1 MADFIDAMF
10 GVYSSSSDAPGDSAK
25 NISDSER
32 SVGEE
37 LLLEAATDG
46 DTAALANDVEAP
58 KTTLRKKK
66 TPSALLTT
74 LEAGEKVREIQR
86 SNEQWRKARHQV
98 LEEEGVGAIMK
109 DTTKSETGVE
119 VVAKEGEVPPP
130 GLALVTQMRAHQHLL
145 ALMEA
150 SSGNVDT
157 APSVATLGLLL
168 ANPLAIPTA
177 MQPLAA
183 PAPAP
188 SPPLPRA
195 AAPVGQQIKP
205 ATVGTSLPKIAL
217 PPAHSFFNL
226 LFPLAPPPLLLNPQ
240 AAGGFGAMPWQQPPL
255 ALQTARST
263 RPMVP
268 VRGPVVTDR
277 ALHRVCQQIQQH
289 SSACAKSAA
298 SATLACGA
306 VG

>member
-1 MADFIDAMF
+1 M
-10 GVYSSSSDAPGDSAK
+10 
-25 NISDSER
+25 
-32 SVGEE
+32 EE
-37 LLLEAATDG
+37 
-46 DTAALANDVEAP
+46 P
-58 KTTLRKKK
+58 KTTLRREK

-109 DTTKSETGVE
+109 DATKSETGVE
-119 VVAKEGEVPPP
+119 VAAKEGEPPPP
-130 GLALVTQMRAHQHLL
+130 GLALVAQMRAHQHLL

-150 SSGNVDT
+150 SSGSAGT

-195 AAPVGQQIKP
+195 AAPAGQQIKP
-205 ATVGTSLPKIAL
+205 ATVGASLPKIAL

-240 AAGGFGAMPWQQPPL
+240 AAGGFGAMSWQQPPL
-255 ALQTARST
+255 ALQAARST
-263 RPMVP
+263 RPMAP
-268 VRGPVVTDR
+268 VRGPADPAAFKRMCEECRKCHFSVRRCRLVLQHTAPEWQPTQTQPPIRRRRRKAR
-277 ALHRVCQQIQQH
+277 A
-289 SSACAKSAA
+289 
-298 SATLACGA
+298 ATLNDS
-306 VG
+306 VM